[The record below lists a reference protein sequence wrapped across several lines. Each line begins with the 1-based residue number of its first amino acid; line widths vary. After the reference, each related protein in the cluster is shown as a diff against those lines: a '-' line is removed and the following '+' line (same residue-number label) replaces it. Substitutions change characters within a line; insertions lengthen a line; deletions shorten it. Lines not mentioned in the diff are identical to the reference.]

1 MMVGTKRVIL
11 LAGHNFI
18 SPGCNTNIDGKLIT
32 EFDLTT
38 HLVAEIF
45 KRERLIGIDLI
56 IKARN
61 DFGNLVNEVNSLN
74 GDILISCHFNA
85 YDKKAQGTEVL
96 YAHTSSK
103 GRKLA
108 SVAQDILTK
117 HLGLSD
123 RGIKPTKPE
132 DRGGSILNKT
142 KPVAILIEPFFLDNI
157 KNKDYLEKSIEKVS
171 NAIIEI
177 LEYVDKNEL

>member
-1 MMVGTKRVIL
+1 MAGTKRVIL

-32 EFDLTT
+32 EFNMTSY
-38 HLVAEIF
+38 LVAEVF
-45 KRERLIGIDLI
+45 KKERLIGIDLV

-61 DFGNLVNEVNSLN
+61 DFGNLVDEVNSLN

-85 YDKKAQGTEVL
+85 YDKKVQGTEVL
-96 YAHTSSK
+96 YAHKSLK

-108 SVAQDILTK
+108 SVTQDILTK
-117 HLGLSD
+117 HLGLTD

-142 KPVAILIEPFFLDNI
+142 KPIAILIEPFFLDNI
-157 KNKDYLEKSIEKVS
+157 KNKDYLEKQMEKVS

-177 LEYVDKNEL
+177 LEYLDKNEL

>member
-1 MMVGTKRVIL
+1 MVGTKRVIL

-85 YDKKAQGTEVL
+85 YDRKAQGTEVL

-117 HLGLSD
+117 HLGLPD

-132 DRGGSILNKT
+132 DGGGSILNKT
-142 KPVAILIEPFFLDNI
+142 KPVAILLEPFFLDAI
-157 KNKDYLEKSIEKVS
+157 KDKETLDDYVRKTE
-171 NAIIEI
+171 NAILEI
-177 LEYVDKNEL
+177 LDYIDKREL